1 MLWKKRF
8 DQTVKNNLTTY
19 NSIRKVETAQ
29 GHDYTTGCLVDYN
42 YFKDHYKM
50 IAKDLSKQQA
60 LDADSKVIQQINFK
74 GNLARAGN

>member
-1 MLWKKRF
+1 MLWKKLF
-8 DQTVKNNLTTY
+8 DQTVKNNLRTY

-29 GHDYTTGCLVDYN
+29 GYDYTTGCLVDYN
-42 YFKDHYKM
+42 YFKYHYKM

-60 LDADSKVIQQINFK
+60 LHADSKAIQQINFK